1 MARSD
6 QAARFAPYAREL
18 MDNEYVQ
25 ENLRDGVEKLRAAYQ
40 RARKSR
46 VQPTRDQR
54 LRRQLRSAAQSL
66 GEAGQALRS
75 RRRKPKPRWGTR
87 AAVLAGLGAAAGGVA
102 LWAKQ
107 RLGEE
112 SNLPAAPATTA
123 SDAGE
128 QAPESAAT

>member
-6 QAARFAPYAREL
+6 QAARVAPYAREL
-18 MDNEYVQ
+18 LGNEYVQ
-25 ENLRDGVEKLRAAYQ
+25 ENLRDGVVKLRAAYG
-40 RARKSR
+40 RARKRR
-46 VQPTRDQR
+46 VDPTRDER

-75 RRRKPKPRWGTR
+75 RRHKPKPRWGVR
-87 AAVLAGLGAAAGGVA
+87 LAVVAGLGAAAGAVG

-112 SNLPAAPATTA
+112 PMAPPTPPA
-123 SDAGE
+123 SDADDRV
-128 QAPESAAT
+128 PESAVA